1 MKRSIE
7 WLIVSTGIL
16 FLMIVFLDFIHIT
29 KLVLFFIWSSWSVVV
44 AMSYAILTREE
55 VDCRCF
61 EDVKE

>member
-1 MKRSIE
+1 MKRSIK
-7 WLIVSTGIL
+7 WLICSTFIL
-16 FLMIVFLDFIHIT
+16 FFMIISMDFIQVT
-29 KLVLFFIWSSWSVVV
+29 KFMLFFIWSIWSVVV